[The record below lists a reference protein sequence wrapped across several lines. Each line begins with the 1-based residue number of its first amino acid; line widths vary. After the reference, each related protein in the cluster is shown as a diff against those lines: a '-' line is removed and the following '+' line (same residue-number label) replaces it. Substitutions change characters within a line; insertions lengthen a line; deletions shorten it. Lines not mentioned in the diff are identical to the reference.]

1 MAAANFPLFK
11 PAIEDP
17 PDELP
22 PSVSDL
28 LDREVRRAAL
38 VGSDPDAEARAS
50 MTVDLPTVALD
61 ALQALANATG
71 SSRRAMGGKLLNA
84 AIWQAVNDL
93 ARHAQGSQSLPE
105 YEAVFYEFTAAFN
118 DLRAGRE

>member
-1 MAAANFPLFK
+1 MTAANFPLFK

-17 PDELP
+17 PEELP
-22 PSVSDL
+22 PSISDL
-28 LDREVRRAAL
+28 LDREVHRAAL
-38 VGSDPDAEARAS
+38 VGSDPDAVARAP

-71 SSRRAMGGKLLNA
+71 SSRRAMGGKLLNT
-84 AIWQAVNDL
+84 AIWEAVNEL

-105 YEAVFYEFTAAFN
+105 YEAVFYVFTEAFN
-118 DLRAGRE
+118 ELRAARE